1 MKERNKNFVQR
12 RRDSSV
18 CHRPDLA
25 SSNGNIAR
33 VKIYVYHDSYRNH
46 LGGSIDTL
54 STDTTINQRREEH
67 ECKEVIRIRCSSYFR
82 MRQGSKLFEFLNFFL
97 SLFIFYLY
105 LFSPPSHKRAHT
117 HVHNDIHNSLGIRAI
132 IRRIRRSKEGGSWS

>member
-1 MKERNKNFVQR
+1 MSR
-12 RRDSSV
+12 S
-18 CHRPDLA
+18 LA

-105 LFSPPSHKRAHT
+105 LFSPSSHKRAHT
-117 HVHNDIHNSLGIRAI
+117 HVHNDTQFARNSGDYTSDSTIKG
-132 IRRIRRSKEGGSWS
+132 RRKLVVKL

>member
-82 MRQGSKLFEFLNFFL
+82 MRQGSKLFEFLNFFFVPFYLL
-97 SLFIFYLY
+97 SLFIFTL
-105 LFSPPSHKRAHT
+105 LAQARAHT
-117 HVHNDIHNSLGIRAI
+117 FTMTHNSLGIRAI